1 MNGYHEY
8 YIGPSEATIKLWVNL
23 GHLLHSCEDLFFIC
37 QAGFKAPK
45 VHASTV
51 QAITTQGVI

>member
-8 YIGPSEATIKLWVNL
+8 YIGPCEATIKLWVHL
-23 GHLLHSCEDLFFIC
+23 GHLLHGCVVLYIC
-37 QAGFKAPK
+37 QASFKSPK

-51 QAITTQGVI
+51 QAIMTQGVI

>member
-8 YIGPSEATIKLWVNL
+8 YIGPCEVTIKLWVNL
-23 GHLLHSCEDLFFIC
+23 GHLLHSCEDLFFC
-37 QAGFKAPK
+37 QASFKAPK

-51 QAITTQGVI
+51 QAMMTQGVI